1 MERQN
6 ISTDFIKHA
15 ITKQLRWIVFVSKY
29 YHRKPLGPTMCVY
42 WPVGCTKLKWIKTFD
57 QGFNVIE
64 TSRKRHALVHL
75 KKKQKCNM
83 LLVRAMMMMWCSLH
97 FCAHCSFCFR
107 NLIHEVA
114 EKYFSRKFRFLFY
127 ILSKPG
133 SHLSIKPISFLW
145 GYHKWHKLVDLI
157 FCDSQKYSL
166 FMAVSN
172 TM

>member
-57 QGFNVIE
+57 QGSNVIE
-64 TSRKRHALVHL
+64 TNRKRGMHWVHL

-145 GYHKWHKLVDLI
+145 GYHKWHK
-157 FCDSQKYSL
+157 F
-166 FMAVSN
+166 
-172 TM
+172 